1 MVEDNSSNEQD
12 ERRTHDRSRLIVDL
26 FFNGQDVTG
35 IASTKDISVGG
46 LYLNTQANLPEG
58 ERLLIRIPLAEEK
71 QIVATAEVVY
81 RNEGRGVGLRFQGLS
96 KTDRMLIEHELRN
109 VGG

>member
-58 ERLLIRIPLAEEK
+58 ERLLIRIPLRRNRLLPLRK
-71 QIVATAEVVY
+71 LFIATKDGELDCAF
-81 RNEGRGVGLRFQGLS
+81 RGCQ
-96 KTDRMLIEHELRN
+96 KLI
-109 VGG
+109 GC